1 MEAIRPALLV
11 ILKFE
16 EWTTN
21 SQPTDSVTTAP
32 WAGSPLAESFGYFQN
47 SSRNT
52 LALIQKVGLAP
63 RDHSGAVSPT
73 LSPEAVDEVH
83 RNLEQMPNRQILD
96 ILVQHFAAEV
106 NWMEQLVQIP
116 WFLARYESWWMVK
129 PVTLVAGVD
138 FAVLILR
145 ICSYTLQFL
154 PSPGYALDTIRGV
167 SLAEIRN
174 LCNETADGLETISI
188 AADARGS
195 LIRVQY
201 VAFSALK
208 CRVDAKSD
216 AFWDVLGRSIRIAQN
231 IGLHCDTIHPKTGTD
246 IMDQEM
252 ERRTYCNLFILD
264 SSLSRQLDRV
274 SSHQGRLPFALWPKL
289 DLIRNS
295 SGDETSDQNR
305 TEYDIIAAEER
316 YDRFSEE
323 YVFQLPPIFSLKDP
337 DVTWDKRMPKLP
349 LQRKLLHSAIN
360 DSIYWNFRPLLLTQ
374 PVPLPVYKSLIL
386 GSQKRKLA
394 AAALLAL
401 ASVKQLHELLG
412 SCHTRFAGIIFTTFE
427 AAALLVFI
435 YTDPSFEENC
445 PTQYLLPPGTL
456 RADPLQATLSH
467 TTRSGCMQ
475 AVQGALKRLKM
486 LAEVSSMADV
496 AATTLSELLN
506 KASEARPDT
515 GTSSDESGLETNLSN
530 GVAGTTSAHAP
541 AAPAPPTSTTSETAA
556 TSQVGPTFTTSGNEA
571 PWLSADMP
579 DMGSLNN
586 LVAMSEPLAVGDF
599 AGWLPYDA
607 SNLYAHQSWVP
618 DESPDNYSL

>member
-1 MEAIRPALLV
+1 
-11 ILKFE
+11 
-16 EWTTN
+16 
-21 SQPTDSVTTAP
+21 
-32 WAGSPLAESFGYFQN
+32 
-47 SSRNT
+47 
-52 LALIQKVGLAP
+52 
-63 RDHSGAVSPT
+63 
-73 LSPEAVDEVH
+73 
-83 RNLEQMPNRQILD
+83 
-96 ILVQHFAAEV
+96 
-106 NWMEQLVQIP
+106 
-116 WFLARYESWWMVK
+116 
-129 PVTLVAGVD
+129 
-138 FAVLILR
+138 
-145 ICSYTLQFL
+145 
-154 PSPGYALDTIRGV
+154 
-167 SLAEIRN
+167 
-174 LCNETADGLETISI
+174 
-188 AADARGS
+188 
-195 LIRVQY
+195 
-201 VAFSALK
+201 
-208 CRVDAKSD
+208 
-216 AFWDVLGRSIRIAQN
+216 
-231 IGLHCDTIHPKTGTD
+231 
-246 IMDQEM
+246 
-252 ERRTYCNLFILD
+252 
-264 SSLSRQLDRV
+264 
-274 SSHQGRLPFALWPKL
+274 
-289 DLIRNS
+289 
-295 SGDETSDQNR
+295 
-305 TEYDIIAAEER
+305 
-316 YDRFSEE
+316 
-323 YVFQLPPIFSLKDP
+323 
-337 DVTWDKRMPKLP
+337 MPKLP
-349 LQRKLLHSAIN
+349 LQRKLLHSAIY

-427 AAALLVFI
+427 AAVLLVFI

-445 PTQYLLPPGTL
+445 PTQYLLPPDTL

-467 TTRSGCMQ
+467 TTRSSCMQ

-607 SNLYAHQSWVP
+607 SNLYTHQSWVP